1 MDKSESRFLTPITP
15 FFVPAIFA
23 ILIVALEAAVE
34 VIVTAYEMI
43 IVFLYIYLWLL
54 LFLGLPLFLAGIRI
68 IPEYERAAVLRL
80 GRYKGMLGPGMIVM
94 DPILD
99 RSYRFDLRV
108 QTVDIPQQ
116 EVLTKDNVNIKVDAV
131 IIYRVFDPGKAF
143 ITVQNIRQVLYQY
156 GQANLR
162 EVLGVHDLDE
172 ILQKRE
178 EMAKIIQEEVDRV
191 VGEWGIK
198 IISVALQ
205 QIYLPENMVRAM
217 AMQAEAERE
226 RRAKIISAEGE
237 RQAAHIMA
245 EAAEYYVKNPV
256 ALRLRELTTLVEIAK
271 EKNVVVLFPTTFGH
285 LEQTLATVLAVGKA
299 AAKKEN
305 KG

>member
-1 MDKSESRFLTPITP
+1 MDKSESRFLFPISP
-15 FFVPAIFA
+15 FLVPAIFA
-23 ILIVALEAAVE
+23 VIVLAFAMIAGVAVTAEEIVAFFVS
-34 VIVTAYEMI
+34 T
-43 IVFLYIYLWLL
+43 YLWLL
-54 LFLGLPLFLAGIRI
+54 LFLGLPLFIAGIRI

-94 DPILD
+94 DAIMD
-99 RSYRFDLRV
+99 RAYRFDLRV

-143 ITVQNIRQVLYQY
+143 ITVQNVRQVLFQY

-162 EVLGVHDLDE
+162 EVLGVHELDE

-178 EMAKIIQEEVDRV
+178 EMAKIIQEEVDSV

-237 RQAAHIMA
+237 KQAAHIMA
-245 EAAEYYVKNPV
+245 EAAEYYVKNPF

-271 EKNVVVLFPTTFGH
+271 EKNVIVLFPTTFGH
-285 LEQTLATVLAVGKA
+285 LEQTLASVLAVEKA
-299 AAKKEN
+299 AAKKE
-305 KG
+305 K